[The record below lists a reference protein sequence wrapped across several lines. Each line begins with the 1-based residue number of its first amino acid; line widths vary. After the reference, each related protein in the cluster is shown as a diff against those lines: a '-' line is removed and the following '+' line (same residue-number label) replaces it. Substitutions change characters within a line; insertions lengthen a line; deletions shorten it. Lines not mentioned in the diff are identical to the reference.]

1 MKITQVIETP
11 EGVFSFNGEINQEE
25 HDVLV
30 EAGFK
35 LLFGLGLL
43 PFAMEKINV
52 EDIPKEQIN

>member
-1 MKITQVIETP
+1 MKINQVIETK
-11 EGVFSFNGEINQEE
+11 EGTFSFSGEVTQQE

-43 PFAMEKINV
+43 PFKMESIS
-52 EDIPKEQIN
+52 KEQLN